1 VTATTDGFELPNNA
15 DLNHLDLAAP
25 AELRKDDGGQEK
37 GEAGFGSDSDPGD
50 TLPIHDDT

>member
-1 VTATTDGFELPNNA
+1 VAATTDGFELVNNA
-15 DLNHLDLAAP
+15 DLNHRDLAAP